1 MNHCATL
8 AMVIG
13 LMLGVVTVCSGANPA
28 DEVKQLEGTWK
39 LVAQETEGRA
49 IPDRIVQGSETKL
62 VVKGDTWV
70 ETMKRREDRPNRATY
85 KVDPSKSPKEIDLKD
100 VPKEGQPGPQP
111 IAGIYK
117 VEGDTL
123 TICFVVPGNPR
134 PKEFKAPD
142 ARTYLRVFK
151 RVSAE
156 DAK

>member
-1 MNHCATL
+1 MNHRPALVFTAAAL
-8 AMVIG
+8 AV
-13 LMLGVVTVCSGANPA
+13 LAVARANPA
-28 DEVKQLEGTWK
+28 EEVKRLEGTWT
-39 LVAQETEGRA
+39 LVAQESEGKA
-49 IPDRIVQGSETKL
+49 IPDRIIKQSETTL
-62 VVKGDTWV
+62 VVKDNTWV
-70 ETMKRREDRPNRATY
+70 GTMKRREDRPNRATY
-85 KVDPSKSPKEIDLKD
+85 KVDPTKTPKEIDLKD